1 MEIITVT
8 AAVVALGAATRG
20 VWSPCGLSMLTS
32 INPVSER
39 GRNHR
44 FGVTAGWFIIGGV
57 LGGATL
63 GLGAAILAL
72 VVRSTGIG
80 LEARLMTGA
89 ALALLAV
96 LLDLGLVGV
105 TMPVIRRQVN
115 ERWLDEFRGWFYG
128 VGFGWQ
134 IGVGVATY
142 VMTAAVGL
150 LVVLGAL
157 TAQPIIAMAICVL
170 FGLVRGSWVL
180 LTARV
185 RTPDALRSLLS
196 RLDRLEEPVRR
207 VVVGVELSAG
217 VLLATAAATWLAVV
231 LVALSLASLTLRVGT
246 SRRVSRSTS

>member
-8 AAVVALGAATRG
+8 AVLVALAAATRG

-80 LEARLMTGA
+80 LEARLATGA
-89 ALALLAV
+89 ALAVLAT
-96 LLDLGLVGV
+96 LLDLGILGV

>member
-8 AAVVALGAATRG
+8 AVLVALAAATRG

-80 LEARLMTGA
+80 LEARLATGA
-89 ALALLAV
+89 ALAVLAT
-96 LLDLGLVGV
+96 LLDLGLLGG

-150 LVVLGAL
+150 LVVLAAL
-157 TAQPIIAMAICVL
+157 TGQPIVAMAVCVL

-185 RTPDALRSLLS
+185 RTPDALRSLLA

-207 VVVGVELSAG
+207 AVMGVELVAG
-217 VLLATAAATWLAVV
+217 VLLAAAVGAWLAVV
-231 LVALSLASLTLRVGT
+231 LVAVSVVSVALRVGS
-246 SRRVSRSTS
+246 SRRVSRSAS

>member
-8 AAVVALGAATRG
+8 AVLVALAAATRG

-80 LEARLMTGA
+80 LEARLATGA
-89 ALALLAV
+89 ALAVLAT
-96 LLDLGLVGV
+96 LLDLGILGV

-150 LVVLGAL
+150 RVVLAAL
-157 TAQPIIAMAICVL
+157 TGQPIVAMAVCVL

-185 RTPDALRSLLS
+185 RTPDALRSLLA

-207 VVVGVELSAG
+207 AVMGVELVAG
-217 VLLATAAATWLAVV
+217 VLLAAAVGAWLAVV
-231 LVALSLASLTLRVGT
+231 LVAVSVVSVALRVGS
-246 SRRVSRSTS
+246 SRRVSRSAS

>member
-8 AAVVALGAATRG
+8 AVLVALAAATRG

-80 LEARLMTGA
+80 LEARLATGA
-89 ALALLAV
+89 ALAVLAT
-96 LLDLGLVGV
+96 LLDLGILGV

-134 IGVGVATY
+134 IGVGVAT
-142 VMTAAVGL
+142 
-150 LVVLGAL
+150 
-157 TAQPIIAMAICVL
+157 
-170 FGLVRGSWVL
+170 
-180 LTARV
+180 
-185 RTPDALRSLLS
+185 
-196 RLDRLEEPVRR
+196 
-207 VVVGVELSAG
+207 
-217 VLLATAAATWLAVV
+217 
-231 LVALSLASLTLRVGT
+231 
-246 SRRVSRSTS
+246 

>member
-8 AAVVALGAATRG
+8 AVLVALAAATRG

-80 LEARLMTGA
+80 LEARLATGA
-89 ALALLAV
+89 ALAVLAT
-96 LLDLGLVGV
+96 LLDLGILGV

-150 LVVLGAL
+150 LVVLAAL
-157 TAQPIIAMAICVL
+157 TGQPIVAMAVCVL

-185 RTPDALRSLLS
+185 RTPDALRSLLA

-207 VVVGVELSAG
+207 AVMGVELVAG
-217 VLLATAAATWLAVV
+217 VLLAAAVGAWLAVV
-231 LVALSLASLTLRVGT
+231 LVAVSVVSVALRVGS
-246 SRRVSRSTS
+246 SRRVSRSAS

>member
-44 FGVTAGWFIIGGV
+44 FGVTAAWFIVGGV

-63 GLGAAILAL
+63 GLGSVILAL

-89 ALALLAV
+89 ALAVLAV

-115 ERWLDEFRGWFYG
+115 ERWLDEFRGWFSG

>member
-44 FGVTAGWFIIGGV
+44 FGVTAAWFIVGGV

-63 GLGAAILAL
+63 GLGSVILAL

-89 ALALLAV
+89 ALAVLAV

>member
-44 FGVTAGWFIIGGV
+44 FGVTAAWFIVGGV

-63 GLGAAILAL
+63 GLGSVILAL

-89 ALALLAV
+89 ALAVLAV

-170 FGLVRGSWVL
+170 FGLVRGSWVH